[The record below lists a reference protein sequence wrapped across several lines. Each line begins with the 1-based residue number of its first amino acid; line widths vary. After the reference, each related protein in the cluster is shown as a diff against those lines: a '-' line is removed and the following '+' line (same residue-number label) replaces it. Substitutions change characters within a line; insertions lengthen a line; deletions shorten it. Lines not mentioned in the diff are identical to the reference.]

1 MSPERTGEIK
11 RFLIAAV
18 VVGFFTV
25 PVFRS
30 GGRTGLTCWGWL
42 INHTIFG
49 PPVEYVPEEDYA
61 VELKGVKLVR
71 EITPSQSLDGVISA
85 YGA

>member
-11 RFLIAAV
+11 RLLIAV
-18 VVGFFTV
+18 TVVGFFTV
-25 PVFRS
+25 PIFRS
-30 GGRTGLTCWGWL
+30 GGRTGLTCWSWL

-61 VELKGVKLVR
+61 VELRGVKLVR
-71 EITPSQSLDGVISA
+71 EIIPSPSLDGVIAS
-85 YGA
+85 YRG